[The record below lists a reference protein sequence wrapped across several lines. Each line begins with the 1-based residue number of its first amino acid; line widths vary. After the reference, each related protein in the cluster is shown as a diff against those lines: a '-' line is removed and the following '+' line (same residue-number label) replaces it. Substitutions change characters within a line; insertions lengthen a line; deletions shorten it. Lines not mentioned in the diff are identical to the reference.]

1 MGEKGSTGVDF
12 STVRNAFD
20 SSTPFTVRELAEVVG
35 ESTKEVQNVLI
46 DLADEGVL
54 ETKQTRENKRIWWY
68 LPEQES
74 YTASKKQKMND
85 LQFEELVDA
94 VVDYAIFV
102 LDAEGYIQTWNQGA
116 KRKKGY
122 RKEEA
127 IGKHFSIFYTESN
140 IAESV
145 PEQNLEKAV
154 ANGRMEDEGWRVRK
168 DGSRFWAD
176 VVISSVYD
184 STGDLLGF
192 IKVTRD
198 LTERIQYERRL
209 ENQNERLKQQ
219 NNRLETFA
227 NMLAH
232 ELRNPLTIAQVY
244 LQQAATGNQDAVQ
257 QVDDA
262 LGRIEE
268 MIDVLLVTTRG
279 SDATLDRQTV
289 KIRPIAEQAW
299 KPIKPTES
307 ELFIETDRRVN
318 VDPIHLQHILENLF
332 RNAVSHNDGDVAVRV
347 GGLPTG
353 FYVADTGNGIPE
365 EQRTEVFDTGFT
377 TSDTGN
383 GLGLAFVKHLVDIYN
398 WTIEI
403 TERASGG
410 ARFEITAVNEPGIE
424 GPVRTEE

>member
-1 MGEKGSTGVDF
+1 MDENGSTGVDF
-12 STVRNAFD
+12 SSIRNAFD
-20 SSTPFTVRELAEVVG
+20 SSTPFTVRELAAAVG

-68 LPEQES
+68 LPEQENR
-74 YTASKKQKMND
+74 TASGDQKMTN

-127 IGKHFSIFYTESN
+127 IGKHFSIFYTESD
-140 IAESV
+140 IAENV
-145 PEQNLEKAV
+145 PERNLEKAV
-154 ANGRMEDEGWRVRK
+154 ANGRVEDEGWRVRK

-176 VVISSVYD
+176 VVITSVFD
-184 STGDLLGF
+184 SAGDPLGF

-198 LTERIQYERRL
+198 LTERNQYERRL

-227 NMLAH
+227 SMLAH
-232 ELRNPLTIAQVY
+232 ELRNPLTIAQIY
-244 LQQAATGNQDAVQ
+244 LQRAATDDGDAVH
-257 QVDDA
+257 QVEDA
-262 LGRIEE
+262 LERIEE
-268 MIDVLLVTTRG
+268 MIDVLLLTTRG
-279 SDATLDRQTV
+279 SDATLERQTV

-299 KPIKPTES
+299 KVLEPTDS

-318 VDPIHLQHILENLF
+318 VDPTHLQHILENLF
-332 RNAVSHNDGDVAVRV
+332 RNAISHNEGDVAVRV

-353 FYVADTGNGIPE
+353 FYVADTGTGIPE
-365 EQRTEVFDTGFT
+365 ERRTEVFDTGFT
-377 TSDTGN
+377 TSSTGN
-383 GLGLAFVKHLVDIYN
+383 GLGLAFVEHLVDIYN

-403 TERASGG
+403 TESASGG
-410 ARFEITAVNEPGIE
+410 ARFEITSVSDADIDEPVKE
-424 GPVRTEE
+424 

>member
-1 MGEKGSTGVDF
+1 MGENESTAVDF
-12 STVRNAFD
+12 SSIRNAFD

-35 ESTKEVQNVLI
+35 EPTKEVQNVLI
-46 DLADEGVL
+46 GLADEGVL

-68 LPEQES
+68 LPEQENRTS
-74 YTASKKQKMND
+74 GKQKMSD
-85 LQFEELVDA
+85 LQFEKLVDA

-122 RKEEA
+122 RKDEA
-127 IGKHFSIFYTESN
+127 IGKHFSIFYTEAD
-140 IAESV
+140 IAENV
-145 PEQNLEKAV
+145 PEQNLEKA
-154 ANGRMEDEGWRVRK
+154 ATNGRVEDEGWRVRK

-176 VVISSVYD
+176 VVISTVYD
-184 STGDLLGF
+184 STDDLLGF

-198 LTERIQYERRL
+198 LTERNQYERQL
-209 ENQNERLKQQ
+209 EKQNERLKQQ

-232 ELRNPLTIAQVY
+232 ELRNPLNIAQVY
-244 LQQAATGNQDAVQ
+244 LQQAATGDQDAIQ

-262 LGRIEE
+262 LGRIQE

-299 KPIKPTES
+299 KPLEPTES
-307 ELFIETDRRVN
+307 ELFVETDRRVN
-318 VDPIHLQHILENLF
+318 VDPTHLQHVLENLF
-332 RNAVSHNDGDVAVRV
+332 RNSVSHNDGDVAVRV

-353 FYVADTGNGIPE
+353 FYVEDTGKGIPE

-383 GLGLAFVKHLVDIYN
+383 GLGLAFVKHLIDIYN

-403 TERASGG
+403 TESASGG
-410 ARFEITAVNEPGIE
+410 ARFEVTAVNEPSID
-424 GPVRTEE
+424 GPDGTEE

>member
-1 MGEKGSTGVDF
+1 MDENGSTGVDF
-12 STVRNAFD
+12 SSIRNAFD
-20 SSTPFTVRELAEVVG
+20 SSTPFTVRELAAAVG

-68 LPEQES
+68 LPEQENR
-74 YTASKKQKMND
+74 TASGDQKMTN

-127 IGKHFSIFYTESN
+127 IGKHFSIFYTESD
-140 IAESV
+140 IAENV
-145 PEQNLEKAV
+145 PERNLEKAV
-154 ANGRMEDEGWRVRK
+154 ANGRVEDEGWRVRK

-176 VVISSVYD
+176 VVITGVFD
-184 STGDLLGF
+184 SAGDPLGF

-198 LTERIQYERRL
+198 LTERNQYERRL

-227 NMLAH
+227 SMLAH
-232 ELRNPLTIAQVY
+232 ELRNPLTIAQIY
-244 LQQAATGNQDAVQ
+244 LQRAATDDGDAVH
-257 QVDDA
+257 QVEDA
-262 LGRIEE
+262 LERIEE
-268 MIDVLLVTTRG
+268 MIDVLLLTTRG
-279 SDATLDRQTV
+279 SDATLERQTV

-299 KPIKPTES
+299 KVLEPTDS

-318 VDPIHLQHILENLF
+318 VDPTHLQHILENLF
-332 RNAVSHNDGDVAVRV
+332 RNAISHNEGDVAVRV

-353 FYVADTGNGIPE
+353 FYVADTGTGIPE
-365 EQRTEVFDTGFT
+365 ERRTEVFDTGFT
-377 TSDTGN
+377 TSSTGN
-383 GLGLAFVKHLVDIYN
+383 GLGLAFVEHLVDIYN

-403 TERASGG
+403 TESASGG
-410 ARFEITAVNEPGIE
+410 ARFEITSVSDADIDEPVKE
-424 GPVRTEE
+424 